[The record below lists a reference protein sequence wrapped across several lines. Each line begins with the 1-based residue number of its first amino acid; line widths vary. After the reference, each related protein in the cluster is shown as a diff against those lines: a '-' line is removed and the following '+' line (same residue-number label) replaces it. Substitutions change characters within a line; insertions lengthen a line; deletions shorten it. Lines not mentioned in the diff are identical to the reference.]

1 MCSNTKCSRRFK
13 CYRYI
18 ARPNSPWQSYGEFPD
33 KNCMDYEKAI
43 PIIKYNNG
51 RGAILCNHCGVIIK
65 EDLTKLE
72 FKRKTPLVICDKCK
86 NELG

>member
-1 MCSNTKCSRRFK
+1 
-13 CYRYI
+13 
-18 ARPNSPWQSYGEFPD
+18 
-33 KNCMDYEKAI
+33 MDYEKAI